1 VTPYLYSLC
10 LPLYRNALRLA
21 GPEGTL
27 LNEKRLKAAL
37 ITGAAKRIGRA
48 IVEDLAEN
56 GFSVAI
62 HANSSIDE
70 AEAVAAEL
78 RQKGKYAVAVQG
90 DLTKINETEAL
101 VKRAADRLGPIDLLV
116 NNASVFREDSVR
128 KMDAGVWDEHF
139 AVHVRAP
146 SILAAQ
152 FAAQLPETSTGL
164 IVNVID
170 QRVWALRPS
179 FYSYTLSKS
188 ALWTATQTMA
198 QALAPKIRVNAI
210 GPGPSMPSERQL
222 QEDFQAQVAALIL
235 KQGPALEE
243 FGRTIRFLF
252 ETPSITGQMIA
263 LDGGQHLAWQTPD
276 VLEIKE

>member
-1 VTPYLYSLC
+1 VGSEK
-10 LPLYRNALRLA
+10 LR
-21 GPEGTL
+21 
-27 LNEKRLKAAL
+27 AAL
-37 ITGAAKRIGRA
+37 ITGASRRIGRA
-48 IVEDLAEN
+48 IAEDLVAN
-56 GFSVAI
+56 GFAVAI
-62 HANSSIDE
+62 HANRSVQD
-70 AEAVAAEL
+70 AEALVAEL
-78 RQKGKYAVAVQG
+78 RQKGAKAISVEADLRDIAATSGVVEAVRS
-90 DLTKINETEAL
+90 K
-101 VKRAADRLGPIDLLV
+101 LGPLDLLV
-116 NNASVFREDSVR
+116 NNASIFQDDSAAAFNAEAF
-128 KMDAGVWDEHF
+128 DAHF

-146 SILAAQ
+146 SILAAK
-152 FAAQLPETSTGL
+152 FAEQLPETIDGL
-164 IVNVID
+164 IVNIID

-198 QALAPKIRVNAI
+198 QAFAPRIRVNAI

-222 QEDFQAQVAALIL
+222 QEDFQAQVSALIL
-235 KQGPALEE
+235 KRGPELSE

>member
-1 VTPYLYSLC
+1 LTQ
-10 LPLYRNALRLA
+10 
-21 GPEGTL
+21 
-27 LNEKRLKAAL
+27 KRLRAAL
-37 ITGAAKRIGRA
+37 VTGAAKRIGRA
-48 IVEDLAEN
+48 IAEDLVAD

-62 HANSSIDE
+62 HANGSL
-70 AEAVAAEL
+70 AEAVSFAAEL
-78 RQKGKYAVAVQG
+78 RQKGHQAVAIKA
-90 DLTKINETEAL
+90 DLANVDETEEL
-101 VKRAADRLGPIDLLV
+101 VGKACEALGPLDLLV
-116 NNASVFREDSVR
+116 NNASIFLEDSLR
-128 KMDAGVWDEHF
+128 KFDARVWDEHF

-146 SILAAQ
+146 SILAAK
-152 FAAQLPETSTGL
+152 FAEQLPETAEGL
-164 IVNVID
+164 IVNIID

-198 QALAPKIRVNAI
+198 QALAPRIRVNAI

-222 QEDFQAQVAALIL
+222 QEDFQAQVSALIL
-235 KQGPALEE
+235 KRGPELKE